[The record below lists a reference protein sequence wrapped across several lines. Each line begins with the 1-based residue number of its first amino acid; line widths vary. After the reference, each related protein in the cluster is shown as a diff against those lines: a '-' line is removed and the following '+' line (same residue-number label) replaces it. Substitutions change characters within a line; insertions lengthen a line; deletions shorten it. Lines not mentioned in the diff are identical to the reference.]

1 MTWFLPNRPS
11 FAIIHFFIAKYTYIV
26 FKMYLTIKLQW
37 WWSAPTPWHAH
48 NCE

>member
-1 MTWFLPNRPS
+1 MTWFLLNRPS

-37 WWSAPTPWHAH
+37 WWSAPTAWHAP